1 MDQLLTARVRR
12 VLVRASWA
20 PLAVVGFHAGA
31 AALFG
36 HDPRLDPTM
45 HFLGGSAIAYFIG
58 HAVLEWDDFFGRPS
72 PWGCR
77 LVVFGLAT
85 TVAVFWE
92 LLEFTTGAAL
102 GLYSQ
107 LSLKETMS
115 DLFFGCAGAAA
126 SLGARA
132 LARAR
137 MAKGPT

>member
-12 VLVRASWA
+12 VLVRAGWA

-58 HAVLEWDDFFGRPS
+58 RAILEWNEFFGRPS
-72 PWGCR
+72 PWGRTIVIFCM
-77 LVVFGLAT
+77 AT

-92 LLEFTTGAAL
+92 FMEFTIGAAL

-107 LSLKETMS
+107 LSLKETMG

-126 SLGARA
+126 CLGARA
-132 LARAR
+132 RGSR
-137 MAKGPT
+137 